1 MAVAVAGGQYGAT
14 SKGAVLEDGA
24 AENCWR
30 WQVMNWGGQ
39 ARSSRGCGSRG
50 GGRYGGG
57 CDGEREGGVE
67 GGGQGSW

>member
-1 MAVAVAGGQYGAT
+1 MHTVAGGQYGAT

-24 AENCWR
+24 AENFWR
-30 WQVMNWGGQ
+30 WQVMHWGGQ